1 MGRAAR
7 LTSAMDNLMSFSEG
21 ADPSKQRKSKSN
33 RWSGASNSDGSSDKA
48 APAAAGAS
56 AISDIAAGLKRFEL
70 EQSRLKK
77 AAPLPAAKK
86 AAAPAAPAPAAA
98 APAPAN
104 AKAGSPD
111 DADWV
116 CTGCAARGEDGT
128 VPKGFKFCPICGDS
142 FHGTPNPKAKPP
154 AVAEEWQ
161 CEGCGEVSIAGWY
174 YCFECGRPHGAPKP
188 PPPGECGG
196 CGEYVPEG
204 DLWKFCWNCGT
215 ATGEWDSGAKG
226 RAARFETNEELG
238 DWTCHGCREEVAGTR
253 YCPCCGAQKPG

>member
-1 MGRAAR
+1 
-7 LTSAMDNLMSFSEG
+7 MDNLMSFSEG
-21 ADPSKQRKSKSN
+21 ADPSKQRKAKSN

-161 CEGCGEVSIAGWY
+161 CEGCGEVSAKRLPA
-174 YCFECGRPHGAPKP
+174 RPP
-188 PPPGECGG
+188 
-196 CGEYVPEG
+196 
-204 DLWKFCWNCGT
+204 L
-215 ATGEWDSGAKG
+215 ATPLRLA
-226 RAARFETNEELG
+226 RAAPGVHRGLVLLLRVRTAARRAKATAAWRVRRLRRVCERTRRCG
-238 DWTCHGCREEVAGTR
+238 PSPDCRRRAPPASLAR
-253 YCPCCGAQKPG
+253 LPSRLRL